1 MKKLFLTLF
10 ISLSIYFI
18 LTLPHLISMYTM
30 DYKTGD
36 YYGYVYPLWLVLP
49 ISLISGILGNI
60 IVSKLEK

>member
-1 MKKLFLTLF
+1 MKKVFLSLLLTLG
-10 ISLSIYFI
+10 IYFI
-18 LTLPHLISMYTM
+18 LTLPHFIATLTM

-36 YYGYVYPLWLVLP
+36 YYGFIYPLWLIFV

>member
-1 MKKLFLTLF
+1 MKKVFLSLLLTLG
-10 ISLSIYFI
+10 IYFI

-36 YYGYVYPLWLVLP
+36 YYGFIYPLWLIFV

>member
-1 MKKLFLTLF
+1 MKKLFL
-10 ISLSIYFI
+10 SLLITFGIYFI
-18 LTLPHLISMYTM
+18 LTLPHFIAMLTM

-36 YYGYVYPLWLVLP
+36 YYGYVYPLWLILS